1 MNEPLS
7 VQQIYDLLE
16 AADPTETLQDDPHL
30 TIPVTTYTHYSTC
43 EPWLLESVGEWNIAW
58 WRDFPDIAM
67 MAVLGQV
74 PQPDCYWF
82 AQEKHAVLFKLKFA

>member
-1 MNEPLS
+1 M
-7 VQQIYDLLE
+7 
-16 AADPTETLQDDPHL
+16 ATERNPHL